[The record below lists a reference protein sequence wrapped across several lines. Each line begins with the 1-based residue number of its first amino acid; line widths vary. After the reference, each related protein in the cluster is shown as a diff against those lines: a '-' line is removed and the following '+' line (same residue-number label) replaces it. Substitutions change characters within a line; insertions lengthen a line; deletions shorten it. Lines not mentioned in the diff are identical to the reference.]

1 MKLKLFSSLAL
12 VAMMFAGTSCS
23 SEEVAPVTG
32 ESTVTLS
39 VTLPDGIQSR
49 AFGDGTT
56 ADSLTMLVLDGK
68 TALPVFTGDDP
79 TVLSTDINLTKQV
92 TLRLAAGKT
101 YKVVCWASAKKSP
114 YTFDTATRK
123 VSANYDGAKT
133 SDEALDAFYAVQ
145 NITVTGNTTETIK
158 LYRPFAQLNIGTDD
172 LAAAKAA
179 GFDAKTVTVTVP
191 TYKSLDLL
199 TGAVEPGDPKA
210 VTFGDG
216 ALPTGE
222 TFPKAGYDYLSMNYL
237 LMSADKQLVDLEFTV
252 KAADGSIRTLPVNAV
267 PVQRNY
273 RTNIFGSLLTNS
285 VNINVEIVPD
295 FNKPDYEGEKFEATA
310 KVNGVE
316 YPNFAA
322 AVEAVN
328 TGDAGTYN
336 VVLQGTTTWET
347 GDAGGNANKCF
358 TNPASTVNLD
368 LNGKSLTMT
377 GSGGFVNAAKMNI
390 SNGTIVDKTAYKY
403 ENGETAWEFTYLEF
417 EGGEYTFDNV
427 TFNNSVM
434 FASSKATANNCIFK
448 GISTLASHQSEEYC
462 LWISNGDVHLNGC
475 KISNG
480 YRGVKAHY
488 QYKPVRQIK
497 ITIDGCEFF
506 DLAGKAAV
514 LTDQQ
519 VVSCDIK
526 NCIFRD
532 VQPGG
537 QGMYAYQSYTSLK
550 PTVSNCRVIFTN
562 AQGLVNFA
570 KQVNEVKM
578 SYSDKKL
585 TFELGS
591 DIDLAGINWEPIGQT
606 GATQFQGVFD
616 GKNYTIKNMTV
627 NKPSTKHPVAAGF
640 FGWLNN
646 GANIKNVKF
655 DGVKITANGYT
666 GVVAGYIEN
675 HVTPEAQIFN
685 CHVNN
690 ATISSKANGE
700 AKGAKVGGIVGI
712 FTDPAH
718 VTNCSVSNTNIDAAR
733 DAGQIVGATYID
745 RVVNCTATNVNV
757 TANGTGDGSN
767 IRNELI
773 GRIL

>member
-49 AFGDGTT
+49 TFGDGTT
-56 ADSLTMLVLDGK
+56 AQKLTMLVLDENNE
-68 TALPVFTGDDP
+68 ALSVFNGAD
-79 TVLSTDINLTKQV
+79 VLNIDINLTKQV
-92 TLRLAAGKT
+92 NLQLAAGKT
-101 YKVVCWASAKKSP
+101 YKVVCWAAAEGAP
-114 YTFDTATRK
+114 YTFNTTDFT
-123 VSANYDGAKT
+123 VSANYEGAKT

-145 NITVTGNTTETIK
+145 SITVKGNTTETVK

-172 LAAAKAA
+172 LSAAKAA
-179 GFDAKTVTVTVP
+179 GFEAETVTVTVP
-191 TYKSLDLL
+191 TYKSLNLL
-199 TGAVEPGDPKA
+199 TGEVEAGDPRA
-210 VTFGDG
+210 VTFAAN
-216 ALPTGE
+216 ALPAGE
-222 TFPKAGYDYLSMNYL
+222 TFPKTGYDYLSMNYL
-237 LMSADKQLVDLEFTV
+237 LMSTDKQLVDVEFTV
-252 KAADGSIRTLPVNAV
+252 KAKDGATRTLPVNAV

-273 RTNIFGSLLTNS
+273 RTNIYGSLLTNS
-285 VNINVEIVPD
+285 VNINVEIVPA
-295 FNKPDYEGEKFEATA
+295 FNEPGYEGEKFEATA

-328 TGDAGTYN
+328 AGDAGTYN

-347 GDAGGNANKCF
+347 GNAGGGANKCF
-358 TNPASTVNLD
+358 TNPESTINLD

-377 GSGGFVNAAKMNI
+377 GSGGFVNAGKTNI
-390 SNGTIVDKTAYKY
+390 TNGTIIDKTAYAY
-403 ENGETAWEFTYLEF
+403 ERGETSWEFTYLEF

-434 FASSKATANNCIFK
+434 FEGSKTTANNCVFK
-448 GISTLASHQSEEYC
+448 GIATLASHQSEEYC

-475 KISNG
+475 KFSNG
-480 YRGVKAHY
+480 YRGVKAHE
-488 QYKPVRQIK
+488 QYKKERQIK
-497 ITIDGCEFF
+497 IAIDGCEFY
-506 DLAGKAAV
+506 DLSGKAAV

-537 QGMYAYQSYTSLK
+537 QGMYAYHSYTSLK
-550 PTVSNCRVIFTN
+550 PTVSNCRVVFTN
-562 AQGLVNFA
+562 AQGLVKFA
-570 KQVNEVKM
+570 KQVNETKM
-578 SYSDKKL
+578 SYADKKL
-585 TFELGS
+585 TFELGA
-591 DIDLAGINWEPIGQT
+591 DIDLTGINWEPIGQT
-606 GATQFQGVFD
+606 GNQQFQGVFD
-616 GKNYTIKNMTV
+616 GKNHTIKNLTI
-627 NKPSTKHPVAAGF
+627 NKESTSNAVAAGF

-646 GANIKNVKF
+646 GANIKNIKF

-675 HVTPEAQIFN
+675 HVTPEAQISN

-690 ATISSKANGE
+690 ATISSKVNGA

-712 FTDPAH
+712 FTDPAY

-733 DAGQIVGATYID
+733 DAGQIVGATYIG

-773 GRIL
+773 GWVL

>member
-49 AFGDGTT
+49 TFGDGTT
-56 ADSLTMLVLDGK
+56 AQKLTMLVLDENNE
-68 TALPVFTGDDP
+68 ALSVFNGAD
-79 TVLSTDINLTKQV
+79 VLNTDITLTKQV
-92 TLRLAAGKT
+92 NLQLAAGKT
-101 YKVVCWASAKKSP
+101 YKVVCWAAAEGAP
-114 YTFDTATRK
+114 YTFDTTNFT
-123 VSANYDGAKT
+123 VSANYEGAKT

-145 NITVTGNTTETIK
+145 SITVKGNTTETVK

-172 LAAAKAA
+172 LSAAKAA
-179 GFDAKTVTVTVP
+179 GFEAETVTVTVP
-191 TYKSLDLL
+191 TYKSLNLL
-199 TGAVEPGDPKA
+199 TGEVEAGDPRA
-210 VTFGDG
+210 VTFAAN
-216 ALPTGE
+216 ALPAGE
-222 TFPKAGYDYLSMNYL
+222 TFPKTGYDYLSMNYL
-237 LMSADKQLVDLEFTV
+237 LMSTDKQLVDVEFTV
-252 KAADGSIRTLPVNAV
+252 KAKDGATRTLPVNAV

-273 RTNIFGSLLTNS
+273 RTNIYGSLLTNS
-285 VNINVEIVPD
+285 VNINVEIVPA
-295 FNKPDYEGEKFEATA
+295 FNEPGFEGEKFEAIV
-310 KVNGVE
+310 KVNDVE
-316 YPNFAA
+316 YPSFAA

-328 TGDAGTYN
+328 SGDADTYN

-347 GDAGGNANKCF
+347 GNAGGGANKCF
-358 TNPASTVNLD
+358 TNPESTINLD

-377 GSGGFVNAAKMNI
+377 GSGGFVNAGKTNI
-390 SNGTIVDKTAYKY
+390 TNGTIIDKTAYAY
-403 ENGETAWEFTYLEF
+403 ERGETAWEFTYLEF
-417 EGGEYTFDNV
+417 EGGEYTFNNV

-434 FASSKATANNCIFK
+434 FASSKATANNCVFK
-448 GISTLASHQSEEYC
+448 GISTLPSNQSEEYC
-462 LWISNGDVHLNGC
+462 LWISNGEVLLNCC

-488 QYKPVRQIK
+488 EYEPKHQIK
-497 ITIDGCEFF
+497 IAIDGCEFY
-506 DLAGKAAV
+506 DLSGKAAV

-537 QGMYAYQSYTSLK
+537 QGMYAYHSYTSLK
-550 PTVSNCRVIFTN
+550 PTVSNCRVVFTN
-562 AQGLVNFA
+562 AEGLVKFA
-570 KQVNEVKM
+570 KQVNEAKM
-578 SYSDKKL
+578 SYADKKL
-585 TFELGS
+585 TFELGA
-591 DIDLAGINWEPIGQT
+591 DIDLTGINWEPIGQT
-606 GATQFQGVFD
+606 GNQQFQGVFD
-616 GKNYTIKNMTV
+616 GKNHTIKNLTI
-627 NKPSTKHPVAAGF
+627 NKESTSNAVAAGF

-646 GANIKNVKF
+646 GANIKNIKF

-675 HVTPEAQIFN
+675 HVTPEAQISN

-690 ATISSKANGE
+690 ATISSKVNGA

-712 FTDPAH
+712 FTDPAY

-733 DAGQIVGATYID
+733 DAGQIVGATYIG

-773 GRIL
+773 GWVL

>member
-1 MKLKLFSSLAL
+1 MKFKLFSSLAL

-133 SDEALDAFYAVQ
+133 SDEALDAFYAVKD
-145 NITVTGNTTETIK
+145 ITVQGNTTETVK
-158 LYRPFAQLNIGTDD
+158 LYRPFAQLNIGTND

-179 GFDAKTVTVTVP
+179 GFEAETVTVKVP
-191 TYKSLDLL
+191 TYKSLNLL
-199 TGAVEPGDPKA
+199 TGEVEAGDPVA

-222 TFPKAGYDYLSMNYL
+222 AFPKAGYDYLSMNYL

-252 KAADGSIRTLPVNAV
+252 KAADGSTRTLPVTAV

-273 RTNIFGSLLTNS
+273 RTNIYGSLLTNS

-295 FNKPDYEGEKFEATA
+295 FNKPDYEGEKFEATV
-310 KVNGVE
+310 KVNGEE

-328 TGDAGTYN
+328 AVDAGTFN
-336 VVLQGTTTWET
+336 VVLQGNTTWET
-347 GDAGGNANKCF
+347 GNAGSGANKCF
-358 TNPASTVNLD
+358 TNPASTINLD

-377 GSGGFVNAAKMNI
+377 GSGGFVNAGKTNI
-390 SNGTIVDKTAYKY
+390 SNGTIIDKTAYLY
-403 ENGETAWEFTYLEF
+403 EKGETAWEFCYLEF

-434 FASSKATANNCIFK
+434 FASSKATANNCVFK

-488 QYKPVRQIK
+488 QYTPVRQIK

-526 NCIFRD
+526 DCIFRD

-562 AQGLVNFA
+562 AQGLVKFA
-570 KQVNEVKM
+570 KQVNETKL
-578 SYSDKKL
+578 SYADKAL
-585 TFELGS
+585 TFELGA

-616 GKNYTIKNMTV
+616 GKNYTIKNMTI
-627 NKPSTKHPVAAGF
+627 NKPSTEVHVAAGF

-655 DGVKITANGYT
+655 DGVKITANDYT

-690 ATISSKANGE
+690 ATISSKANGD

-733 DAGQIVGATYID
+733 DAGQIVGATYAD
-745 RVVNCTATNVNV
+745 RVVNCTATNVKV
-757 TANGTGDGSN
+757 TPNGTGDGSN

>member
-49 AFGDGTT
+49 TFGDGTT
-56 ADSLTMLVLDGK
+56 AQKLTMLVLDENNE
-68 TALPVFTGDDP
+68 ALSVFNGAD
-79 TVLSTDINLTKQV
+79 VLNTDINLTKQV
-92 TLRLAAGKT
+92 NLQLASGKT
-101 YKVVCWASAKKSP
+101 YKVVCWAAAEGAP
-114 YTFDTATRK
+114 YTFNTTDFT
-123 VSANYDGAKT
+123 VSANYEGAKT

-145 NITVTGNTTETIK
+145 SITVKGNTTETVK

-172 LAAAKAA
+172 LSAAKAA
-179 GFDAKTVTVTVP
+179 GFEAETVTVTVP
-191 TYKSLDLL
+191 TYKSLNLL
-199 TGAVEPGDPKA
+199 TGEVEAGDPRA
-210 VTFGDG
+210 VTFAAN
-216 ALPTGE
+216 ALPAGE
-222 TFPKAGYDYLSMNYL
+222 TFPKTGYDYLSMNYL
-237 LMSADKQLVDLEFTV
+237 LMSTDKQLVDVEFTV
-252 KAADGSIRTLPVNAV
+252 KAKDGATRTLPVNAV

-273 RTNIFGSLLTNS
+273 RTNIYGSLLTNS
-285 VNINVEIVPD
+285 VNINVEIVPA
-295 FNKPDYEGEKFEATA
+295 FNEPGFEGEKFEAIV
-310 KVNGVE
+310 KVNDVE
-316 YPNFAA
+316 YLSFAA

-328 TGDAGTYN
+328 SGDADTYN

-347 GDAGGNANKCF
+347 GNAGGGANKCF
-358 TNPASTVNLD
+358 TNPESTINLD

-377 GSGGFVNAAKMNI
+377 GSGGFVNAGKTNI
-390 SNGTIVDKTAYKY
+390 TNGTIIDKTAYAY
-403 ENGETAWEFTYLEF
+403 ERGETSWEFTYLEF
-417 EGGEYTFDNV
+417 EGGEYTFNNV

-434 FASSKATANNCIFK
+434 FASSKATANNCVFK
-448 GISTLASHQSEEYC
+448 GISTLPSNQSEEYC
-462 LWISNGDVHLNGC
+462 LWISNGEVLLNCC

-488 QYKPVRQIK
+488 EYEPKHQIK
-497 ITIDGCEFF
+497 IAIDGCEFY
-506 DLAGKAAV
+506 DLSGKAAV

-537 QGMYAYQSYTSLK
+537 QGMYAYHSYTSLK
-550 PTVSNCRVIFTN
+550 PTVSNCRVVFTN
-562 AQGLVNFA
+562 AQGLVKFA
-570 KQVNEVKM
+570 KQVNETKM
-578 SYSDKKL
+578 SYADKKL
-585 TFELGS
+585 TFELGA
-591 DIDLAGINWEPIGQT
+591 DIDLTGINWEPIGQT
-606 GATQFQGVFD
+606 GNQQFQGVFD
-616 GKNYTIKNMTV
+616 GKNHTIKNLTI
-627 NKPSTKHPVAAGF
+627 NKESTSNAVAAGF

-646 GANIKNVKF
+646 GANIKNIKF

-675 HVTPEAQIFN
+675 HVTPEAQISN

-690 ATISSKANGE
+690 ATISSKVNGA

-712 FTDPAH
+712 FTDPAY

-733 DAGQIVGATYID
+733 DAGQIVGATYIG
-745 RVVNCTATNVNV
+745 RVVNCTATNVIV

-773 GRIL
+773 GWVL